1 MNKKYAICI
10 DEGDYPV
17 SLERRKL
24 YEVIKDADASKLGLI
39 RVVDES
45 GEDYLFSQDQFILV
59 DLPEATCEIL

>member
-1 MNKKYAICI
+1 MSKKYAICI

>member
-10 DEGDYPV
+10 DEGDYPAA
-17 SLERRKL
+17 LERRKL

>member
-45 GEDYLFSQDQFILV
+45 GEDYLFSQDQFIWV
-59 DLPEATCEIL
+59 DLPEATHKVL